1 MRIFVNTSLDFI
13 RKKNRLQQIELLMD
27 VEMGNNEDAP
37 SLKDITAEEIM
48 QCIGELPDNYRTV
61 FNLYAVEGYSHREI
75 AQLLQIP
82 ESTSRSLFF
91 RARQLLQKK
100 VIQLYGVQIIGGN
113 DAIRS

>member
-1 MRIFVNTSLDFI
+1 
-13 RKKNRLQQIELLMD
+13 KQKELLID
-27 VEMGNNEDAP
+27 VEVGSIDDIP

-48 QCIGELPDNYRTV
+48 RCIGELPDSYRTV

-75 AQLLQIP
+75 ADLLHIP

-91 RARQLLQKK
+91 RARQMLQKK
-100 VIQLYGVQIIGGN
+100 VIQLYGVQIMGGI